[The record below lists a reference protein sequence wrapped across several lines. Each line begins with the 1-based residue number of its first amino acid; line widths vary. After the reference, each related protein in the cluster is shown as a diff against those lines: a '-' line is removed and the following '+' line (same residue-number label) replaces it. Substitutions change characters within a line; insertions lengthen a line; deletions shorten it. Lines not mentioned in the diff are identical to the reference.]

1 MENIFYLCE
10 KTAIMVIEVKKI
22 TPENIDNLLSKIKKQ
37 RKQTIAK
44 HYGKLKRGIDGMEY
58 QKSMRNEWC

>member
-1 MENIFYLCE
+1 MI
-10 KTAIMVIEVKKI
+10 IEVKEI

-37 RKQTIAK
+37 CKQTIAK

-58 QKSMRNEWC
+58 QKSVRNEWC